1 MSDTAAVEYP
11 ILLAVDD
18 SPDTIALLYAIL
30 KDEYTLKVATS
41 GQKALELLSN
51 GLDPDLILL
60 DVLMPNIDGF
70 ETCKQIKTCET
81 TAHIPV
87 IFLTG
92 KSDIETEKKCFEYG
106 AEDFVSKPP
115 SPLTLKARVKTQLRL
130 KQARDFLSDKNA
142 YLEEEV
148 NRRTKEI
155 SQLQDVTMLAMGSL
169 AETRD
174 NETGNHIKR
183 TQTYIRI
190 LAGAL
195 SRTGGCR
202 DILNESV
209 IERLYKSAP
218 LHDIGKIGIPDTIL
232 LKPGPLTPE
241 EFEIMK
247 QHTIIGRNAILTA
260 EESFKSS
267 TSFLAEAHDIT
278 WTHHEKWDG
287 SGYPRGLSGC
297 DIPLSGRLMAV
308 VDVYDALRSKR
319 VYKDAFSHD
328 KSVEIITQGKG
339 THFDPAIIDVFLQIA
354 DTFREISEKY
364 QDTGG

>member
-1 MSDTAAVEYP
+1 MSDNTAAGSP
-11 ILLAVDD
+11 TLLAVDD

-30 KDEYTLKVATS
+30 KDEYTVKVATS

-51 GLDPDLILL
+51 GLNPALILL

-70 ETCKQIKTCET
+70 ETCKRIKNNDR

-92 KSDIETEKKCFEYG
+92 KSDIDTEKKCFEHG

-130 KQARDFLSDKNA
+130 KQARDFLTDKNA

-148 NRRTKEI
+148 DRRTKEI

-183 TQTYIRI
+183 TQSYIRI
-190 LAGAL
+190 LAEEL
-195 SRTGGCR
+195 SKTGVCS

-247 QHTIIGRNAILTA
+247 QHTIIGRNAIITA
-260 EESFKSS
+260 EESFKAS
-267 TSFLAEAHDIT
+267 TSFLSEAHDIT

-287 SGYPRGLSGC
+287 SGYPRGLAGC

-319 VYKDAFSHD
+319 VYKESFSHD
-328 KSVEIITQGKG
+328 KSVDIIVQGKG
-339 THFDPAIIDVFLQIA
+339 THFDPTIIDAFLHIV
-354 DTFREISEKY
+354 DSFREISENY
-364 QDTGG
+364 QDAG